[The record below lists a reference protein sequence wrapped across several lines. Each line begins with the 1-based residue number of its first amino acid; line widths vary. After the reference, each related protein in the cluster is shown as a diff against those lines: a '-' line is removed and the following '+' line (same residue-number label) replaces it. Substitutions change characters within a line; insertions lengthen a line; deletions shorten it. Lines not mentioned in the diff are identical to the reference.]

1 MLKVFSDCPELKSV
15 HVCVC
20 LFVCVCGCFFES
32 VKAEWISSNHQ
43 SMAGPSTRNNSR
55 RRREGDG
62 SLNTNIETAL
72 PQGHRG
78 GPGSGPRGRGRGRGR
93 GGGDIKMIL

>member
-1 MLKVFSDCPELKSV
+1 M
-15 HVCVC
+15 
-20 LFVCVCGCFFES
+20 
-32 VKAEWISSNHQ
+32 SNPQ
-43 SMAGPSTRNNSR
+43 IMAGPSLRNNSWR
-55 RRREGDG
+55 RRVGDG

-93 GGGDIKMIL
+93 GGGDNKMII